1 MTQVKSKELMDSFQ
15 KLSRV
20 IKRRSAIMDPDSYGR
35 TQCKVLRIIAAH
47 DGINARDLAAV
58 LDIKPPSLTVKLN
71 KLEAD
76 GCIVRHR
83 DENDGRFIYIHITPK
98 GYETLSK
105 SDEKKKYSKRDFCD
119 CLSDEE
125 KASFIEMCNRLS
137 INLTDIIEDELAQ
150 SKKARLA
157 KANRVPLTDEDEF

>member
-1 MTQVKSKELMDSFQ
+1 MTQVKSKEIMDSFQ

-35 TQCKVLRIIAAH
+35 TQGRVLRIIAAH

-76 GCIVRHR
+76 GCIIRSR
-83 DENDGRFIYIHITPK
+83 DENDGRFIFIHITPK
-98 GYETLSK
+98 GYESLSK
-105 SDEKKKYSKRDFCD
+105 SDEKKKHSKRDFSD

-125 KASFIEMCNRLS
+125 KRQFIDICNRLS
-137 INLTDIIEDELAQ
+137 ENLTEIIDEELRQNKDIRL
-150 SKKARLA
+150 SKTKKASFS
-157 KANRVPLTDEDEF
+157 DQD